1 MLSIRELIAMK
12 KKELGITNNE
22 LAEMSGLNVS
32 TINYLTSGKTT
43 NPSLDTI
50 LAIAPFLGIDLG
62 DLNPDGIEYERPPML
77 IDSTGSM
84 SRFFSLGEDAMDIAW
99 EYSRQDEHGK
109 RVIRALMDE
118 ENRRRSESGATLT
131 LLDDTDK
138 TDGASEI
145 PAQKETELQVFDE
158 PAAAGAGNYSEGD
171 VSHTIY
177 LRGDLV
183 PQKTNFGVTIQGLS
197 MLPQIPDGCIVF
209 VQATPA
215 LNNGEIGIFVMDGQ
229 SYCKQLKMD
238 DRGVRLHSLNPEFP
252 DVSVS
257 PYADLRTLGR
267 VLGYYDESRGVTVQL

>member
-1 MLSIRELIAMK
+1 MK

-22 LAEMSGLNVS
+22 LAEVSGLNVS

-43 NPSLDTI
+43 NPSLDTL

-62 DLNPDGIEYERPPML
+62 DLNPDGVEYERPPML

-99 EYSRQDEHGK
+99 EYSMQDEHGK

-118 ENRRRSESGATLT
+118 ENRRRSEGGDNLI
-131 LLDDTDK
+131 LLDAANK
-138 TDGASEI
+138 TGVAGEV
-145 PAQKETELQVFDE
+145 PTQKETELQVFDE
-158 PAAAGAGNYSEGD
+158 PAAAGSGNYSEGD
-171 VSHTIY
+171 VSHTIH

-183 PQKTNFGVTIQGLS
+183 PQKTDFGVTIQGMS

-238 DRGVRLHSLNPEFP
+238 DRGVRLHSLNPKFP